1 MTTSKSTLSST
12 ASANRNP
19 SSWDPQDDVLLRHLK
34 EVKKLGWKEIAQY
47 FNNRTPNACQFRW
60 RRLKSGNLKSKSVAT
75 DPSASSTTPMPEDI
89 TATSQSIPIPT
100 PLKSGTTATA
110 TANNNN
116 NHQNSYS
123 SSPFSVPAGAV
134 TTAVTTTAAAA
145 AAAAA
150 AANSAYNTPSSGAD
164 KFVKPRSYSHAAPL
178 LQTTIPSV
186 DNSAVEENLGLIPKV
201 IVRSRRGSMIQ
212 PTSSNLTAALHTTL
226 TTSKT
231 RKNSF
236 SSRSRRSS
244 FNLPPA
250 EKRLPIASA
259 VSTPSRRS
267 SMVMAPTSMSSI
279 ARRESFNTNN
289 PTSRRGSII
298 AFRRESAVH
307 MAEERR
313 SSTSCFTDLPSRTTS
328 YLSSSFP
335 VHSTTT
341 TPLQHSTSDLSAV
354 GQQTWSLEEDQLLN
368 QRQQKHLT
376 MDELSILLPHR
387 SEQEIQWRIEALNN
401 NRVGK
406 DDGSNGNSNG
416 NGNSN
421 SHNNKNNNQHNA
433 NSSSSGTASP
443 LTSPGRSFTEET
455 AIEDEEETH
464 RSNNHDNDHRE
475 HSESERSEQ
484 SENFHSH
491 HPFHSRGN
499 RSPIISTDSPPF
511 NERDQSPVFSASS
524 GKERSP
530 TVSDGTT
537 RSNTLMNTSGFKYV
551 LPSQAHH
558 PHSVATA
565 TPQATQLP
573 SLNSIFKNIL

>member
-201 IVRSRRGSMIQ
+201 IVRSRRGSMII
-212 PTSSNLTAALHTTL
+212 SYCRGTL
-226 TTSKT
+226 
-231 RKNSF
+231 R
-236 SSRSRRSS
+236 
-244 FNLPPA
+244 
-250 EKRLPIASA
+250 
-259 VSTPSRRS
+259 
-267 SMVMAPTSMSSI
+267 
-279 ARRESFNTNN
+279 
-289 PTSRRGSII
+289 
-298 AFRRESAVH
+298 
-307 MAEERR
+307 
-313 SSTSCFTDLPSRTTS
+313 C
-328 YLSSSFP
+328 
-335 VHSTTT
+335 
-341 TPLQHSTSDLSAV
+341 
-354 GQQTWSLEEDQLLN
+354 
-368 QRQQKHLT
+368 
-376 MDELSILLPHR
+376 
-387 SEQEIQWRIEALNN
+387 
-401 NRVGK
+401 
-406 DDGSNGNSNG
+406 
-416 NGNSN
+416 
-421 SHNNKNNNQHNA
+421 
-433 NSSSSGTASP
+433 
-443 LTSPGRSFTEET
+443 
-455 AIEDEEETH
+455 
-464 RSNNHDNDHRE
+464 
-475 HSESERSEQ
+475 
-484 SENFHSH
+484 
-491 HPFHSRGN
+491 
-499 RSPIISTDSPPF
+499 
-511 NERDQSPVFSASS
+511 
-524 GKERSP
+524 
-530 TVSDGTT
+530 T
-537 RSNTLMNTSGFKYV
+537 RSWL
-551 LPSQAHH
+551 
-558 PHSVATA
+558 
-565 TPQATQLP
+565 
-573 SLNSIFKNIL
+573 